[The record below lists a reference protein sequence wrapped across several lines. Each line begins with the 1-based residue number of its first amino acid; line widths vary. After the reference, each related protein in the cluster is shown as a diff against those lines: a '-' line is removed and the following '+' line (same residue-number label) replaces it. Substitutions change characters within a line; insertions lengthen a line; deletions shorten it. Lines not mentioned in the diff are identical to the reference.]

1 MARGMLSTLVEL
13 RLARLELQLRLRQ
26 VGLWPWLVLVGWAAV
41 AAAQEPRVMRGFGVV
56 LTWQGVWAGGL
67 VLLLVLA
74 VSGPRRPASDNTGS
88 GGAGRLRRSRIRL
101 SETMSLRGSPVAVRS
116 PAPGGGADEPLAVA
130 RSAASTRPVPSA
142 AATTGAG
149 DLPSAARLEVV
160 PGLVVAAT
168 LTALVAVVQ
177 ASLALLAD
185 QIMGAILDVDLTLY
199 SVFGFAFANLPLT
212 VALVLFAGSPVN
224 RAATYVA
231 VVAGA
236 GFSFG
241 WSTVWF
247 EAPDRWTVIA
257 AVLAVAGLV
266 LLRLAAARRT

>member
-1 MARGMLSTLVEL
+1 MLSTLVEL
-13 RLARLELQLRLRQ
+13 RLARLELKLRLRQ
-26 VGLWPWLVLVGWAAV
+26 VGLWPWLVLVGWAAI

-74 VSGPRRPASDNTGS
+74 VSGPRRPESGITGS
-88 GGAGRLRRSRIRL
+88 GGAGHHRSPNMRL
-101 SETMSLRGSPVAVRS
+101 SETMPLRGSAVAARS

-130 RSAASTRPVPSA
+130 RSAASTPPVPSA
-142 AATTGAG
+142 ATTGGG
-149 DLPSAARLEVV
+149 DLPSAARLEVA

-185 QIMGAILDVDLTLY
+185 QIMGAILDVDLTLC

-212 VALVLFAGSPVN
+212 VAVVLFAGSPVH